1 MSEENKLEKRPSRS
15 SLRLSRKQKTERV
28 RRERINTALE
38 ELKSMVFK
46 DDDKNEKMDK
56 ADILEATVS
65 FVRDSRTKEYQENP
79 SFRFGYNQCVS
90 EFVQFLVS
98 IDGLTPDDKAKLLA
112 GMATILCGAKKE
124 DDAATKYFV
133 PKPQR
138 QPLQSMN
145 LNVISSASVSPI
157 HPTTNHDSTTSNAV
171 SYSNRV
177 SLSNV
182 ESVANNPCSS
192 LSPYVDTFD
201 VIDTLYN
208 ETSGLETSLA
218 KAVCASINVEANEII
233 SENDNIEEM
242 AGSLPPMR
250 SFLGL

>member
-1 MSEENKLEKRPSRS
+1 
-15 SLRLSRKQKTERV
+15 
-28 RRERINTALE
+28 
-38 ELKSMVFK
+38 
-46 DDDKNEKMDK
+46 
-56 ADILEATVS
+56 
-65 FVRDSRTKEYQENP
+65 
-79 SFRFGYNQCVS
+79 
-90 EFVQFLVS
+90 
-98 IDGLTPDDKAKLLA
+98 
-112 GMATILCGAKKE
+112 MATILCGAKKQ

-145 LNVISSASVSPI
+145 LNIISSASVSSM
-157 HPTTNHDSTTSNAV
+157 HPASNHDSTTTNAA
-171 SYSNRV
+171 SHSNRV
-177 SLSNV
+177 SPSNI

-218 KAVCASINVEANEII
+218 KAVSASINVEANELL
-233 SENDNIEEM
+233 SDNDNIEEM